1 MLMNEVMLKDVWC
14 EMNSPSVLM
23 RSCRS
28 CSRNEVVR
36 KEMEKVGEVEWCA
49 RSFGGGA
56 FL

>member
-14 EMNSPSVLM
+14 EIDSPSVLM

-36 KEMEKVGEVEWCA
+36 KEME
-49 RSFGGGA
+49 R
-56 FL
+56 